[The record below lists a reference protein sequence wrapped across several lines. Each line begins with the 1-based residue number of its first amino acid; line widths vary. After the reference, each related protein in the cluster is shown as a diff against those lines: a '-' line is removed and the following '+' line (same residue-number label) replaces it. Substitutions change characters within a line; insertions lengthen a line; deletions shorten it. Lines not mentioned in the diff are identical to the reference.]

1 MEKLKITSTRLQI
14 VVFILIILTPC
25 AVALNAGTGA
35 WAELLN
41 VPQGIT
47 LDTTQI
53 VGLGLLAVLVLGSIK
68 PIVYMIAFW
77 FLYKLLGLYREGIIF
92 TAQNVA
98 AIRRIGWAIAS
109 IDIAGMLQTLIT
121 GPVLTF
127 YEISSAYL
135 AARLEVGYLIIGL
148 FVVLIAYVMDMGRE
162 LKEQDSLV
170 I

>member
-1 MEKLKITSTRLQI
+1 VEKLKITSTRLQL

-41 VPQGIT
+41 MPQGIT
-47 LDTTQI
+47 LDATRI
-53 VGLGLLAVLVLGSIK
+53 SGLSLLVVLALGLIK
-68 PIVYMIAFW
+68 PVVYMIAFW

-92 TAQNVA
+92 TVENVA
-98 AIRRIGWAIAS
+98 AIRKIGWAIAS
-109 IDIAGMLQTLIT
+109 IDIAGMVQTLVT

-127 YEISSAYL
+127 YEISSGYI
-135 AARLEVGYLIIGL
+135 AARLEVGFLIIGL